1 MNTDGI
7 QSWVHTSS
15 ISDSSCT
22 QAAPAAILI
31 NYPGFLITVSLVHV
45 SAEMLKPLTCMI
57 GNGK

>member
-31 NYPGFLITVSLVHV
+31 IQVFLITVSLVHV
-45 SAEMLKPLTCMI
+45 SVEMLKPLTCMI